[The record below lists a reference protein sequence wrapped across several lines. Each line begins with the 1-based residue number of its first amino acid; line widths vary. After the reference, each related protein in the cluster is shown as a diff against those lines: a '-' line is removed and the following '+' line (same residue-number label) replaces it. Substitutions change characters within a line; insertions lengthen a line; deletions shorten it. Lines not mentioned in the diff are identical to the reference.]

1 MRKMALRM
9 CLSDA
14 RDRRE
19 TMEHALRCLAR
30 LIRALL
36 GPTAVAEKKLAFGK
50 SLDVLGVKCPA
61 FAWGTNAVMHVRDR
75 WTSSCPS
82 VVTNAGQKRTRC
94 ADGCIPWSRLWRKD
108 GLRRAKPVSW
118 LDVCRGDRLACSG
131 NVVATLQGKVRLC
144 ACLACAGNWGEQ
156 CCDPFMIRKQGA
168 TGRWRRSC
176 SERSSGGWKC

>member
-36 GPTAVAEKKLAFGK
+36 GPTAVAEKKLEFWK
-50 SLDVLGVKCPA
+50 SLDVLGAKYPA
-61 FAWGTNAVMHVRDR
+61 IVWGASAVMHVRDR

-82 VVTNAGQKRTRC
+82 VVTNAGQKQTRC
-94 ADGCIPWSRLWRKD
+94 ADGCRPL
-108 GLRRAKPVSW
+108 
-118 LDVCRGDRLACSG
+118 SG
-131 NVVATLQGKVRLC
+131 H
-144 ACLACAGNWGEQ
+144 
-156 CCDPFMIRKQGA
+156 
-168 TGRWRRSC
+168 
-176 SERSSGGWKC
+176 